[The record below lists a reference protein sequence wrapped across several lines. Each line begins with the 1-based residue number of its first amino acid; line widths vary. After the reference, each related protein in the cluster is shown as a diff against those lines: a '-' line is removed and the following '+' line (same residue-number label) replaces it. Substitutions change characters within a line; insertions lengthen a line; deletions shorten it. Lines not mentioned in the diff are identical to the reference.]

1 MTLGPIEMVVL
12 GFPGS
17 RFTGE
22 ITPAIIDLV
31 DRQIVNLIDAL
42 FIAKDDN
49 GDVLFVELEEMT
61 DDPALGTLAS
71 YFTARLDLLSADDV
85 EDLVEDLEPGSSAL
99 ALVFEHTWMRP
110 VREAIVNSGGYLIT
124 DVQVPGAVV
133 DEVLAA
139 LEDL

>member
-1 MTLGPIEMVVL
+1 VTLGPIEMVVL

-22 ITPAIIDLV
+22 ITPAIVDLV

-42 FIAKDDN
+42 FIAKEDN
-49 GDVLFVELEEMT
+49 GDVLIVELEEMT
-61 DDPALGTLAS
+61 DDPALNSLAG
-71 YFTARLDLLSADDV
+71 YFSSRLDLVSADDV
-85 EDLVEDLEPGSSAL
+85 DDLVDDLEPGSSAL
-99 ALVFEHTWMRP
+99 VLVFEHTWMRP
-110 VREAIVNSGGYLIT
+110 VRDAIVNSGGYLIA

-139 LEDL
+139 IEAL